1 MAALCYTV
9 PPAADGVRLGVF
21 LRAQGVSASCIKAVK
36 HQGEGFFADGRPLH
50 TDQPVRA
57 GQRITFALPP
67 EPPTAV
73 QPQPVPFSLLYED
86 EFTALVDKPAGIAV
100 HPTLNHSGGTLAN
113 GWLYHLQ
120 QQGRAGVFRPVNRI
134 DKNTSGLVLL
144 AQNAFAAPALAAGAE
159 KCYLA
164 LAEGVISADL
174 CEIDAPIARRGDSI
188 IGRCVR
194 ADGKPSL
201 TRVRVLAAGGGH
213 TLLACRPVTG
223 RTHQIRVHLSSLGH
237 PLAGDTLYGGHTG
250 LLARHALHCA
260 AMRFKDPVTAQGAG
274 VLLPGTGRYGVG
286 PRRLR
291 PAAGRSAA
299 RFAGGRMS
307 VFFSMHAPGAGRRTP
322 LKTSQLEDKTR
333 RRQRKG
339 PGRFA
344 LCWLDDVRCRRTV
357 SAWKRRTR
365 KQARRHRTRAYLQNL
380 PHAGVIGDT
389 LYLTGFWVEYG
400 LVCAGRGVAKTLQA
414 VVSQALHLLVLVL
427 APVSAGHHDAGRGT

>member
-100 HPTLNHSGGTLAN
+100 HPTLNHSDGTLAN

-144 AQNAFAAPALAAGAE
+144 AQNAFAAPALAASAE

-174 CEIDAPIARRGDSI
+174 CEIDAPIARCGDSI

-260 AMRFKDPVTAQGAG
+260 AMRFKDPVTAQGRAFYCPEPADMASALAACG
-274 VLLPGTGRYGVG
+274 LPRGEALRALLADKC
-286 PRRLR
+286 PRFSQCTR
-291 PAAGRSAA
+291 PAREG
-299 RFAGGRMS
+299 
-307 VFFSMHAPGAGRRTP
+307 
-322 LKTSQLEDKTR
+322 E
-333 RRQRKG
+333 
-339 PGRFA
+339 
-344 LCWLDDVRCRRTV
+344 
-357 SAWKRRTR
+357 
-365 KQARRHRTRAYLQNL
+365 
-380 PHAGVIGDT
+380 
-389 LYLTGFWVEYG
+389 
-400 LVCAGRGVAKTLQA
+400 
-414 VVSQALHLLVLVL
+414 HL
-427 APVSAGHHDAGRGT
+427 